1 MGGKIMRL
9 KWDENEIKKYV
20 ESQNYKFIG
29 ILKFKALNSRIL
41 IQCEHGH
48 IFVVCFKNFKGN
60 KALKGTRCPVCFGM
74 KQPSIKDIENKLN
87 NDGFKLLSEY
97 ENAKTKLKI
106 QCKNGHITYRTW
118 SGINRVNKVECTK
131 CANGRES
138 ITINS
143 IQEFLNKFNYKLLSE
158 EYKNAHEKLK
168 IQCDKGHIFY
178 KNWNKL
184 QNGQKCPI
192 CNISKGEYRIMS
204 YLKNNNIKF
213 IYDEPYFDDLLSDSN
228 NPLRPDFILPN
239 ERIWIEYDGEFH
251 YKNSYKD
258 GGYEKLQK
266 HDEMKNE
273 YAKENNWNLIRIP
286 YWEYDNIE
294 KILDKIINK

>member
-1 MGGKIMRL
+1 MRL

-60 KALKGTRCPVCFGM
+60 KALKGTRCPACFGM

-106 QCKNGHITYRTW
+106 QCK
-118 SGINRVNKVECTK
+118 
-131 CANGRES
+131 
-138 ITINS
+138 
-143 IQEFLNKFNYKLLSE
+143 
-158 EYKNAHEKLK
+158 
-168 IQCDKGHIFY
+168 KGHIFY
-178 KNWNKL
+178 KSWNKL

-192 CNISKGEYRIMS
+192 CNISKGEYKIMS
-204 YLKNNNIKF
+204 YLKNNNIDY

-251 YKNSYKD
+251 YKDSYKD